1 MSSGRLAGK
10 LCVVTGATSGLGRAA
25 ALRMAGEGA
34 VIVGTGRNADQGAR
48 TVELITEAGGQAEFR
63 RQDVTVEADWQA
75 LVEQCLARHGRI
87 DVLVNNAGGFFVRPL
102 DETPLEEFQ
111 RLWRINVESVF
122 LGTRAA
128 LAVMAGQPE
137 GGAIINM
144 SSLAGQ
150 VGLDQA
156 AAYCASKAA
165 VTQFSR
171 AAAVEAAALNP
182 RVRVN
187 SLNPGV
193 ILTEMI
199 TGSYGDSEE
208 LQQYF
213 AKDNALKMMGLP
225 EHVADAVVYLA
236 ADESRHVT
244 GIALSVDGGRGADF
258 RDK

>member
-1 MSSGRLAGK
+1 MSTGRLADK
-10 LCVVTGATSGLGRAA
+10 ICVVTGATSGLGRAA
-25 ALRMAGEGA
+25 ARRMAGEGA
-34 VIVGTGRNADQGAR
+34 IIVGTGRNAEQGAR
-48 TVELITEAGGQAEFR
+48 TVSLISETGGQAEFW
-63 RQDVTVEADWQA
+63 RQDVTAETDWQA
-75 LVEQCLARHGRI
+75 LVEHCTTRYGRI

-102 DETPLEEFQ
+102 EETPLEDFQ
-111 RLWRINVESVF
+111 WLWRVNVESVF

-128 LAVMAGQPE
+128 LQAMAAQAE
-137 GGAIINM
+137 GGSIINM

-156 AAYCASKAA
+156 SAYCASKAA

-171 AAAVEAAALNP
+171 AAAVEAAALNA

-225 EHVADAVVYLA
+225 EHIADAVVYLA

>member
-10 LCVVTGATSGLGRAA
+10 VCVVTGATSGLGRAA
-25 ALRMAGEGA
+25 ALRMAAEGA
-34 VIVGTGRNADQGAR
+34 TIIGTGRKAEQGAL
-48 TVELITEAGGQAEFR
+48 TVARICEAGGQAEFVS
-63 RQDVTVEADWQA
+63 QDVTLEADWA
-75 LVEQCLARHGRI
+75 GLIEHCRARHGRI
-87 DVLVNNAGGFFVRPL
+87 DVLLNNAGGFFVRPL
-102 DETPLEEFQ
+102 EETSLEEFQ
-111 RLWRINVESVF
+111 WLWRVNVESVF

-128 LAVMAGQPE
+128 LGVMAAQPE
-137 GGAIINM
+137 GGSIINM

-156 AAYCASKAA
+156 SAYCASKAA

-213 AKDNALKMMGLP
+213 AKDNALKMMGRP
-225 EHVADAVVYLA
+225 EHIADAVVYLA